1 MCAKLPKV
9 NGLYSNMLIKTADKE
24 HLQLTLG
31 EKELEQGQWTLAL
44 AEIDGMKIM
53 GSW

>member
-1 MCAKLPKV
+1 MF
-9 NGLYSNMLIKTADKE
+9 IKTADKKYP
-24 HLQLTLG
+24 QLMLG

-44 AEIDGMKIM
+44 AKIDGMKIM

>member
-1 MCAKLPKV
+1 MCVKLPKV

-24 HLQLTLG
+24 YLQLMLG
-31 EKELEQGQWTLAL
+31 EELEQGQWTLAL